1 MITLFTSLLFW
12 FWHLLLQRW
21 GAMFFVKYVSCFQS
35 RCYTSLHMLCM
46 MIVDENDSR
55 LLMKFRCSY
64 EVVFYHSAL
73 SLISFCAYYF
83 VICLQIA
90 VAAFAMSLTAVA
102 APEMMRFRDFCHRGC
117 YYIYDNIVFMTM
129 VMLMMRR

>member
-1 MITLFTSLLFW
+1 MFTSLLFC
-12 FWHLLLQRW
+12 FWLLLLQRW
-21 GAMFFVKYVSCFQS
+21 GAIFFVKYVSCFQS
-35 RCYTSLHMLCM
+35 RCFSSLDMLCM

-73 SLISFCAYYF
+73 VLISFCAYYF
-83 VICLQIA
+83 VICLEIA
-90 VAAFAMSLTAVA
+90 AAAFAMPLTAVA
-102 APEMMRFRDFCHRGC
+102 APEMMRFRDFCHRCC
-117 YYIYDNIVFMTM
+117 YCIYDNNVFMTM